1 MAEFQKVIAEWKR
14 LCKSRLHLGCSGC
27 PVNNGVYCRIGN
39 KPFDDDFEYE
49 ILKWAAANPE
59 PRYPTWREWHHTTFP
74 DVRDCERM
82 ALFPCAFDQRL
93 IVEVG
98 CPPNHCDACR
108 NKRIAADIAKK
119 LGVEPIR
126 EDK

>member
-1 MAEFQKVIAEWKR
+1 MAEFQAVMRHANR
-14 LCKSRLHLGCSGC
+14 LCGGFENCREC
-27 PVNNGVYCRIGN
+27 PIEEIGLCDAIDCNAAKAERIIM
-39 KPFDDDFEYE
+39 D
-49 ILKWAAANPE
+49 WAAANPE
-59 PRYPTWREWHHTTFP
+59 PRYPTWREWLHTTFP